1 MVLVSRPPAVK
12 IDFRCLL
19 LLSTFQIW
27 NWVTNSVSSLS
38 NGVVSIFG
46 GSPLLPDD
54 YVCTQEYSIE
64 LLSVDPLVI
73 YVNGFVK
80 DHEINH
86 LIHKTKDD
94 FSPSFVYDY
103 KTDKNEILSE
113 VNSTWRSS
121 TSAMVS
127 KRDPVSRCLAKRL
140 KSLMGNL
147 QHPDTE
153 RLQIVKYVGGERFRM
168 HNDYLPVHL
177 EAKHP
182 DGSTKKFNRLV
193 SSFIYIGDNC
203 TGGETYFPDIKGV
216 GPNADGDKFSRT
228 EDGMGLLVKPKK
240 GNAVIWHNVHQNGT
254 GDERMAHAGLPVVNG
269 TKIGM
274 NLFGIYYPDEPL
286 VGGT

>member
-1 MVLVSRPPAVK
+1 MLFLSSVQLWAWVSNYSPSISKGVPA
-12 IDFRCLL
+12 
-19 LLSTFQIW
+19 
-27 NWVTNSVSSLS
+27 
-38 NGVVSIFG
+38 IFG
-46 GSPLLPDD
+46 GSPVLPDD
-54 YVCTQEYSIE
+54 YVCTNDYNIE

-73 YVNGFVK
+73 YINGFIK
-80 DHEINH
+80 DHEIDH
-86 LIHKTKDD
+86 LLHNAKDD
-94 FSPSFVYDY
+94 FSPSYVYDY
-103 KTDKNEILSE
+103 DNKKNQISSQ

-127 KRDPVSRCLAKRL
+127 QKDPVSRCLAKRL
-140 KSLMGNL
+140 KLLLGNL

-177 EAKHP
+177 EAKRP
-182 DGSTKKFNRLV
+182 DGSTRQFNRLV
-193 SSFIYIGDNC
+193 SSFIYIGDEC

-216 GPNADGDKFSRT
+216 GPSADGDKFSRT

-254 GDERMAHAGLPVVNG
+254 GDDRMAHAGLPVLNG

-274 NLFGIYYPDEPL
+274 NLFSIYYPDEPL
-286 VGGT
+286 VGGS